1 MKRSPTSSGI
11 PTATGQTGPSPSTFG
26 GLLDSAASRSNKGS
40 RFFSATV
47 APQSIPTNCAAGLSR
62 NCGPAASDCTSFTRR
77 WTRSSSRARVPR
89 TGCGSSSIWPK
100 PEATSEGENTVEISA
115 RRNDKT
121 TIFDL
126 SGDIDFANSPEVR
139 QSVLREIREN
149 RVARVV
155 VNLTGVR
162 YIDSS
167 GVASLVEGL
176 KASRDLGSRFILFGL
191 STAAR
196 EVLQLSRLIKVFEIY
211 DNEEQAMTS

>member
-1 MKRSPTSSGI
+1 M
-11 PTATGQTGPSPSTFG
+11 
-26 GLLDSAASRSNKGS
+26 
-40 RFFSATV
+40 
-47 APQSIPTNCAAGLSR
+47 
-62 NCGPAASDCTSFTRR
+62 
-77 WTRSSSRARVPR
+77 
-89 TGCGSSSIWPK
+89 
-100 PEATSEGENTVEISA
+100 EISA
-115 RRNDKT
+115 RRSDKT

-149 RVARVV
+149 RVSRVV

-196 EVLQLSRLIKVFEIY
+196 EVLQLSRLLKVFEIY
-211 DNEEQAMTS
+211 DSEEEALDR